1 MATSLPPRIP
11 AGINGLAITLTIQA
25 LYKSFAIGGSVSA
38 AYLIA
43 LGVASPFLGRF
54 VDQNGPRKLMIPM
67 GIAHAFFLVCLVVC
81 AHWRVAP
88 PFLMA
93 IAFLSGLTFPPVSMT
108 TRAMWRKADL
118 PDNTKQL
125 GFALEGVIMET
136 VFVCGPLLVSFF
148 LLMKIP
154 SGAILFSALL
164 MLVGITL
171 YTKSGAL
178 ERWGQVEQVKRHWL
192 GPLKVKGVRRA
203 LMVSP
208 MLGATFGL
216 QELGMIA
223 MSAAANKEAL
233 VGWFFTIYSI
243 PSAIAG
249 LLYGTKQ
256 FSWSLNKQVAFCMI
270 WIGVL
275 TAGMALVP
283 YLAGQ
288 AIAGQAAIQWLH
300 IALFSLLCLICGCV
314 VGPAITASQIQMGKL
329 TPVEYSTEAFTW
341 SMTLFMVALG
351 GAFSLGG
358 LLTETYGA
366 FGPLAAA
373 TVTALL
379 GALFALRIPPIAHLQ
394 AH

>member
-1 MATSLPPRIP
+1 
-11 AGINGLAITLTIQA
+11 
-25 LYKSFAIGGSVSA
+25 
-38 AYLIA
+38 
-43 LGVASPFLGRF
+43 VASPFLGRF

-67 GIAHAFFLVCLVVC
+67 GIAHAFVLVCLVAC
-81 AHWRVAP
+81 AHWRVP
-88 PFLMA
+88 PPYLMA
-93 IAFLSGLTFPPVSMT
+93 LAFLGGLTFPPVSMT
-108 TRAMWRKADL
+108 TRAMWRKANL

-148 LLMKIP
+148 LLIKLP
-154 SGAILFSALL
+154 SGALLFSALL

-171 YTKSGAL
+171 YSRSGAL

-223 MSAAANKEAL
+223 MSTAANKEAL

-249 LLYGTKQ
+249 LIYGTKQ
-256 FSWSLNKQVAFCMI
+256 LSWPLNKQLTFYML
-270 WIGVL
+270 WICLL

-283 YLAGQ
+283 YLADP
-288 AIAGQAAIQWLH
+288 AFAGQAAIQWGH
-300 IALFSLLCLICGCV
+300 IGLFSLLCFICGGV
-314 VGPAITASQIQMGKL
+314 VGPAITASQIQMGRL

-358 LLTETYGA
+358 ILTEKLGA
-366 FGPLAAA
+366 HGPLAAA
-373 TVTALL
+373 TLTAFL
-379 GALFALRIPPIAHLQ
+379 GAIFALRIPPVAHLQ